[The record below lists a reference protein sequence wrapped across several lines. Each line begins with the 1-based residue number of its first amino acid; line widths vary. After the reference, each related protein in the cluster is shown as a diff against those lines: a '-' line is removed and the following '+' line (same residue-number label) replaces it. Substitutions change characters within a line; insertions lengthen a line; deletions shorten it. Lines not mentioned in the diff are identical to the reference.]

1 MGKDMFKLGLNLLI
15 ISAVAALL
23 LALTNSVTASTIA
36 QRNEQANAEARKLVL
51 ESAQDFEEVKDAKT
65 DNSKG
70 VKVSE
75 IYEAKD
81 ASGNTVGYTLKVLP
95 SGYGGTIELMV
106 GIDSANGQVSGINV
120 VSNSET
126 AGLGAKSTDPEF
138 SDQYKGKPL
147 EELSVL
153 KNGTPGDTEIKAIS
167 GATITSTAVTNGVD
181 AAIEVYNNSLK

>member
-1 MGKDMFKLGLNLLI
+1 MGKYMFKLGLNLLI

-51 ESAQDFEEVKDAKT
+51 ESAQYFEEVKDVKT

-70 VKVSE
+70 VEVSE

-106 GIDSANGQVSGINV
+106 GIDSAKGQVSGINV

>member
-51 ESAQDFEEVKDAKT
+51 ESAQDFEQVKDAKT

-70 VKVSE
+70 VEVSE

-106 GIDSANGQVSGINV
+106 GIDSAKGQVSGINV

-126 AGLGAKSTDPEF
+126 AGLGAKATDPEF

>member
-51 ESAQDFEEVKDAKT
+51 ESAQDFEEVKDVKT

-70 VKVSE
+70 VEDSE

-106 GIDSANGQVSGINV
+106 GIDSAKGQVSGINV

>member
-51 ESAQDFEEVKDAKT
+51 ESAQDFEQVKDVKT

-70 VKVSE
+70 VEVSE

-81 ASGNTVGYTLKVLP
+81 ASGNTVVYTLKVLP

-106 GIDSANGQVSGINV
+106 GIDSAKGQVSGINV

-126 AGLGAKSTDPEF
+126 AGLGAKATNPEF

>member
-1 MGKDMFKLGLNLLI
+1 MGKDMFKLRLNLLI

-106 GIDSANGQVSGINV
+106 GIDSAKGQVSGINV

>member
-106 GIDSANGQVSGINV
+106 GIDSAKGQVSGINV

>member
-23 LALTNSVTASTIA
+23 LALTNSVTADTIA
-36 QRNEQANAEARKLVL
+36 QRSEQANAEARKLVL
-51 ESAQDFEEVKDAKT
+51 DSAETFEEVKDIKT

-70 VKVSE
+70 IEVAEV
-75 IYEAKD
+75 YEAKD

-95 SGYGGTIELMV
+95 SGYGGEIQLMV
-106 GIDSANGQVSGINV
+106 GIDSANNQVSGINV

-126 AGLGAKSTDPEF
+126 AGLGARSTEPEF

>member
-1 MGKDMFKLGLNLLI
+1 MFKLGLNLLI
-15 ISAVAALL
+15 ISAVASLL

-51 ESAQDFEEVKDAKT
+51 ESAQDFEEVKDVKT

-70 VKVSE
+70 VEVSE

-106 GIDSANGQVSGINV
+106 GIDSAKGQVSGINV

>member
-51 ESAQDFEEVKDAKT
+51 ESAQDFEEVKDIKT

-70 VKVSE
+70 VEVSE

-81 ASGNTVGYTLKVLP
+81 ASGNVVGYTLKVLP

>member
-51 ESAQDFEEVKDAKT
+51 ESAQDFEQVKDAKT

-106 GIDSANGQVSGINV
+106 GIDSAKGQVSGINV

>member
-15 ISAVAALL
+15 ISAVPALL

-51 ESAQDFEEVKDAKT
+51 ESAQDFEQVKDVKT

-70 VKVSE
+70 VEVSE

-106 GIDSANGQVSGINV
+106 GIDSAKGQVSGINV

-126 AGLGAKSTDPEF
+126 AGLGAKATNPEF

>member
-51 ESAQDFEEVKDAKT
+51 ESAQDFEQVKDAKT

-126 AGLGAKSTDPEF
+126 AGLGAKATDPEF

>member
-51 ESAQDFEEVKDAKT
+51 ESAQDFEQVKDVKT

-70 VKVSE
+70 VEVSE

-106 GIDSANGQVSGINV
+106 GIDSAKGQVSGINV

-126 AGLGAKSTDPEF
+126 AGLGAKSTNPEF

>member
-15 ISAVAALL
+15 ISAIAALL
-23 LALTNSVTASTIA
+23 LAFTNNVTADTIA
-36 QRNEQANAEARKLVL
+36 KRNEQANAEARKLVL
-51 ESAQDFEEVKDAKT
+51 ESAQDFEEVKDVKT

-70 VKVSE
+70 VEVSE

-106 GIDSANGQVSGINV
+106 GIDSAKGQVSGINV

>member
-51 ESAQDFEEVKDAKT
+51 ESAQDFEQVKDVKT

-70 VKVSE
+70 VEVSE

-106 GIDSANGQVSGINV
+106 GIDSVKGQVSGINV

-126 AGLGAKSTDPEF
+126 AGLGAKATNPEF

-181 AAIEVYNNSLK
+181 AAIEGYNNSLK

>member
-15 ISAVAALL
+15 ISAIAALL
-23 LALTNSVTASTIA
+23 LAFTNNVTADTIA
-36 QRNEQANAEARKLVL
+36 KRNEQANAEARKLVL
-51 ESAQDFEEVKDAKT
+51 ESAQDFEQVKDVKT

-70 VKVSE
+70 VEVSE

-106 GIDSANGQVSGINV
+106 GIDSAKGQVSGINV

>member
-36 QRNEQANAEARKLVL
+36 QRNEQANGEARKLVL
-51 ESAQDFEEVKDAKT
+51 ESAQDFEQVKDVKT

-70 VKVSE
+70 VEVSE

-106 GIDSANGQVSGINV
+106 GIDSAKGQVSGINV

>member
-15 ISAVAALL
+15 ISAIAALL
-23 LALTNSVTASTIA
+23 LAFTNNVTADTIA
-36 QRNEQANAEARKLVL
+36 KRNEQANAEARKLVL

-126 AGLGAKSTDPEF
+126 AGLGAKATDPEF

-181 AAIEVYNNSLK
+181 AAIEGYNNSLK

>member
-1 MGKDMFKLGLNLLI
+1 MGKDMIKLGLNLLI

-23 LALTNSVTASTIA
+23 LALTNSVTADTIA
-36 QRNEQANAEARKLVL
+36 QRSEQANAEARKLVL
-51 ESAQDFEEVKDAKT
+51 DFAETFEEVKDAKT

-70 VKVSE
+70 IEVAE
-75 IYEAKD
+75 IFEAKD

-95 SGYGGTIELMV
+95 SGYGGKIELMV
-106 GIDSANGQVSGINV
+106 GIDSANNQVSGINV

-126 AGLGAKSTDPEF
+126 AGLGAKSTDPAF

>member
-15 ISAVAALL
+15 ISAIAALL
-23 LALTNSVTASTIA
+23 LAFTNSVTASTIA

-51 ESAQDFEEVKDAKT
+51 ESAQDFEEVKDVKT

-70 VKVSE
+70 VEVSE

-106 GIDSANGQVSGINV
+106 GIDSAKGQVSGINV

-126 AGLGAKSTDPEF
+126 AGLGAKATNPEF

>member
-1 MGKDMFKLGLNLLI
+1 MCKDMFKLGLNLLI

-51 ESAQDFEEVKDAKT
+51 ESAQDFEQVKDVKT

-70 VKVSE
+70 VEVSE

-106 GIDSANGQVSGINV
+106 GIDSAKGQVSGINV

-126 AGLGAKSTDPEF
+126 AGLGAKATNPEF

>member
-15 ISAVAALL
+15 ISAIAALL
-23 LALTNSVTASTIA
+23 LAFTNNVTADTIA
-36 QRNEQANAEARKLVL
+36 KRNEQANAEARKLVL
-51 ESAQDFEEVKDAKT
+51 ESAQDFEEVKDVKT

-126 AGLGAKSTDPEF
+126 AGLGAKATDPEF

>member
-1 MGKDMFKLGLNLLI
+1 MGKDMIKLGLNLLI

-23 LALTNSVTASTIA
+23 LALTNSVTAGTIA
-36 QRNEQANAEARKLVL
+36 ERSEQANAEARKLVL
-51 ESAQDFEEVKDAKT
+51 ESAETFEEVKDAKL
-65 DNSKG
+65 DNSTG
-70 VKVSE
+70 VEVAE
-75 IYEAKD
+75 IFEAKD

-95 SGYGGTIELMV
+95 SGYGGAIELMV

-126 AGLGAKSTDPEF
+126 AGLGAKATDPEF

-147 EELSVL
+147 EALSVL

-167 GATITSTAVTNGVD
+167 GATITSTAVTNGVN

>member
-51 ESAQDFEEVKDAKT
+51 ESAQDFEEVKDTKT

-106 GIDSANGQVSGINV
+106 GIDSAKGQVSGINV

>member
-51 ESAQDFEEVKDAKT
+51 ESAQDFEQVKDVKT

-106 GIDSANGQVSGINV
+106 GIDSAKGQVSGINV

-126 AGLGAKSTDPEF
+126 AGLGAKATDPEF

>member
-15 ISAVAALL
+15 ISAIAALL
-23 LALTNSVTASTIA
+23 LAFTNNVTADTIA
-36 QRNEQANAEARKLVL
+36 KRNEQANAEARKLVL
-51 ESAQDFEEVKDAKT
+51 ESAQDFEEVKDVKT

-70 VKVSE
+70 VEVSE

-106 GIDSANGQVSGINV
+106 GIDSAKGQVQGINV

>member
-51 ESAQDFEEVKDAKT
+51 ESAQDFEEVKDQKT

-70 VKVSE
+70 VEVSE

-106 GIDSANGQVSGINV
+106 GIDSAKGQVSGINV

>member
-1 MGKDMFKLGLNLLI
+1 MGKDMFKLGLNLFI
-15 ISAVAALL
+15 ISPVAALL
-23 LALTNSVTASTIA
+23 LALTNSVTSSTIA

-51 ESAQDFEEVKDAKT
+51 ESAQDFEQVKDVKT

-70 VKVSE
+70 VEVSE

-106 GIDSANGQVSGINV
+106 GIDSAKGQVSGINV
-120 VSNSET
+120 VSNAET

>member
-51 ESAQDFEEVKDAKT
+51 ESAQDFEQVKDVKT

-70 VKVSE
+70 VEVSE

-106 GIDSANGQVSGINV
+106 GIDSAKGQVSGINV

>member
-51 ESAQDFEEVKDAKT
+51 ESAQDFEEVKDVKT

-106 GIDSANGQVSGINV
+106 GIDSAKGQVSGINV

-126 AGLGAKSTDPEF
+126 AGLGAKATDPEF

>member
-15 ISAVAALL
+15 ISAIAALL
-23 LALTNSVTASTIA
+23 LAFTNNVTADTIA
-36 QRNEQANAEARKLVL
+36 KRNAEARKLVL

-126 AGLGAKSTDPEF
+126 AGLGAKATDPEF

>member
-15 ISAVAALL
+15 ISAIAALL
-23 LALTNSVTASTIA
+23 LAFTNNVTADTIA
-36 QRNEQANAEARKLVL
+36 KRNEQANAEARKLVL

-106 GIDSANGQVSGINV
+106 GIDSAKGQVSGINV
-120 VSNSET
+120 VSNSEP